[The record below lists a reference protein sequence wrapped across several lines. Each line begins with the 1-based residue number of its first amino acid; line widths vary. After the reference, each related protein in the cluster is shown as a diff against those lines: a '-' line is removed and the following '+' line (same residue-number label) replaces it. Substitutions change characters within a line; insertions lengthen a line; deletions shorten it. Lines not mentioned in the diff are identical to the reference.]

1 MISLMT
7 VTDPKEWHGVVSWSC
22 YGPVSEWVLGKGSSP
37 DGDWA
42 VSGPG
47 AKLPDRSLSC
57 VV

>member
-1 MISLMT
+1 MR
-7 VTDPKEWHGVVSWSC
+7 EWHGVVSWSC

-47 AKLPDRSLSC
+47 TKLPDRSLSC